1 MKIIFMTVLIMFVLQ
16 ELAGMENIWIVE
28 VRVVM
33 TVLVSVSIVSVVLQV
48 SVGLVRTVI
57 F

>member
-1 MKIIFMTVLIMFVLQ
+1 
-16 ELAGMENIWIVE
+16 MENIWIVE